1 MWPSLFP
8 EEASTIAPRVDALYF
23 FLVAVSCFFVVLIA
37 GMLLLFAIKYRRRHE
52 HDVGASIHG
61 GMVLEVTWTLIPLG
75 IALIMFVWGAKV
87 YFDEYTPPPGNS
99 VNVYVLAKQWMW
111 KFQHMDG
118 QREINELHV
127 PVNQRVKLIMTS
139 QDVIHSFFVPDFR
152 VKMDVLPGRYR
163 TMWFEAT
170 RTGTFHLFCAEYCGT
185 GHSRMVGQ
193 IVVMSPSDYQ
203 AWVAGGVSHNT
214 LASAGQTLFTNLAC
228 ASCHS
233 AASGSRGPV
242 LNGIYEQRVKLQG
255 GQSVIADDAYLRE
268 SIMNPAA
275 KVAEGYQPIMPTY
288 QGLVDD
294 EQLLELIEYIK
305 TLKPAAAS
313 APSVTTSEPEGQG
326 TSQPITEHGKSS
338 SAVSSPSAAPTAQR

>member
-8 EEASTIAPRVDALYF
+8 EEASTLAPRVDALYF

-37 GMLLLFAIKYRRRHE
+37 GMLLLFAVKYRRRHE
-52 HDVGASIHG
+52 HDVGAAIHG
-61 GMVLEVTWTLIPLG
+61 GILLETTWTLIPLG
-75 IALIMFVWGAKV
+75 IALVMFVWGAKV
-87 YFDEYTPPPGNS
+87 YFDAYTPPKGNA
-99 VNVYVLAKQWMW
+99 VNIYVLGKQWMW

-163 TMWFEAT
+163 TLWFEAT
-170 RTGTFHLFCAEYCGT
+170 KTGTFHIFCAEYCGT
-185 GHSRMVGQ
+185 GHSKMVGQ
-193 IVVMSPSDYQ
+193 VVVMSPSDYQ

-214 LASAGQTLFTNLAC
+214 LAAAGETLFNNLAC
-228 ASCHS
+228 ASCHNPD
-233 AASGSRGPV
+233 SGARGPV
-242 LNGIYEQRVKLQG
+242 LNGVFNQRIKLVD
-255 GQSVIADDAYLRE
+255 GQTVVADDAYLRE

-275 KVAEGYQPIMPTY
+275 KVTSGYQPIMPTY
-288 QGLVDD
+288 QGLVND

-305 TLKPAAAS
+305 TLKPASAE
-313 APSVTTSEPEGQG
+313 APSVTTSAAEGRGHEGQG
-326 TSQPITEHGKSS
+326 QS
-338 SAVSSPSAAPTAQR
+338 R